1 MQIVSQYLQYAFE
14 CLKKAAEATDSE
26 AQDSLRKLA
35 RKWMLLAEHREQ
47 TVCRDSPTTSPLMDG
62 VPHPDMAQTGNERC
76 VAPLPVSH
84 HCGPERKR

>member
-47 TVCRDSPTTSPLMDG
+47 SLSKDTPTRSPLMDG
-62 VPHPDMAQTGNERC
+62 VPHPKIAQTGNKDC
-76 VAPLPVSH
+76 PSVSNSTL
-84 HCGPERKR
+84 KDQ